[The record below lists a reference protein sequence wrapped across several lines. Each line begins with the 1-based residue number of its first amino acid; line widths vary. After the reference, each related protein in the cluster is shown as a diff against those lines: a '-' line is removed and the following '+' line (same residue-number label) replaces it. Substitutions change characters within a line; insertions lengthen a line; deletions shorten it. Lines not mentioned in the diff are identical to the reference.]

1 MLSLLIV
8 SAKLPLSLAEAK
20 QSTLTEALSGA
31 SFFMSNN
38 QWFIDAL
45 SGDEIERMSKGRIKR
60 LSRNA
65 AAGLVGSWM
74 VETGDPTL
82 SNLDVVERGNGN
94 AGRGLSQ
101 YTGVRRG
108 PYDAARAS
116 ALRAGQD
123 VNSREWQLQYF
134 ADEYAGDHDRGGSLI
149 GWTRAL
155 ENAPASGTP
164 SDYARHFTDS
174 YFRPGVPHMDRR
186 MKLAEDALRG
196 AGSVPQ
202 SGSSSSML
210 VNNETP
216 MIEQGPP
223 IQQDE
228 PTGPGELI
236 RQAAK
241 FVGLDI

>member
-1 MLSLLIV
+1 M
-8 SAKLPLSLAEAK
+8 
-20 QSTLTEALSGA
+20 GA

-38 QWFIDAL
+38 QWFIDQL
-45 SGDEIERMSKGRIKR
+45 SGSGIERMSKGRIKR

-82 SNLDVVERGNGN
+82 SNLDVIERGNGN

-108 PYDAARAS
+108 PYDRARAA
-116 ALRAGQD
+116 ALRNGQD

-134 ADEYAGDHDRGGSLI
+134 ADEYAGDHDNGGSLI
-149 GWTRAL
+149 GWTKAL
-155 ENAPASGTP
+155 ENAPTSGSA
-164 SDYARHFTDS
+164 SDYARHFTDT

-186 MKLAEDALRG
+186 MQLAEQALSG
-196 AGSVPQ
+196 AGAVPQ
-202 SGSSSSML
+202 SGNTTTLVSDTTPMAESP
-210 VNNETP
+210 VNNE
-216 MIEQGPP
+216 PP
-223 IQQDE
+223 
-228 PTGPGELI
+228 GPGELI